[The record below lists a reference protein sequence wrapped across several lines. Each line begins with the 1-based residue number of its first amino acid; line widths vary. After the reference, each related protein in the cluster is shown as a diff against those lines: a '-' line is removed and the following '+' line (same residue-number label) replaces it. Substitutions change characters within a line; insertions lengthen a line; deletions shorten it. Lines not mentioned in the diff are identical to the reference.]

1 VKRLLTVAGSDSGGG
16 AGIQADLRTFAALG
30 CHGMSAV
37 TAVTAQDS
45 TGVHGWWPVPVDAV
59 RAQIRAVVDD
69 IGVDAVKVGML
80 GAADVA
86 NAVADELSGVG
97 VPVVV
102 DPVCVSSSGQ
112 SLLTD
117 DALVVLRERIVPLA
131 TVVTPNREE
140 YALLGT
146 IDAPY
151 VVVTGSETATDVLW
165 HGGSSETFSGEPLG
179 NVNTHGT
186 GCTFAAALAAR
197 LAYGDSMSAAVR
209 AAKEFVAAAISRGYP
224 LGSGVGP
231 VRQV

>member
-30 CHGMSAV
+30 CHGMSAL

-45 TGVHGWWPVPVDAV
+45 TGVHGWWPVPVEAV

-69 IGVDAVKVGML
+69 IDVDAVKVGML
-80 GAADVA
+80 GTAEVA
-86 NAVADELSGVG
+86 NAVADELAGVG

-112 SLLTD
+112 SLLAD

-140 YALLGT
+140 YALLGR

-165 HGGSSETFSGEPLG
+165 HGGVSETFSGEPLG
-179 NVNTHGT
+179 NRNTHGT

-197 LAYGDSMSAAVR
+197 LAYGDSVSAAVG